1 MAVVA
6 AYNLK
11 GGVGK
16 TATTVN
22 LACLSAAAG
31 YPTLVWDLDPQGAAG
46 WYLDAGLAKTD
57 AKRLIKGES
66 AIGRMVNTTPYENL
80 FLLPASFSYRYMDVF
95 LRKVKPRRAALSK
108 MLAPFAQQFP
118 MIFLDCP
125 PSLSHLAENV
135 FEAADSILLPT
146 IPTWLSIRA
155 LAQLQGHFAAEKLDA
170 SKLRPFYSMADR
182 RRSLHAELLAQ
193 PPAPMKQRLK
203 TVLPYSSLVEQMGA
217 HRAPVFAYGNPSHPV
232 VQAYAN
238 LWQELIAQLPARAR
252 PTA

>member
-6 AYNLK
+6 VYNLK

-46 WYLDAGLAKTD
+46 WYLEGSLAKTD
-57 AKRLIKGES
+57 AKRLVRGES
-66 AIGRMVNTTPYENL
+66 AIGRMVSTTPYENL

-95 LRKVKPRRAALSK
+95 LRKVKPRRAALKK
-108 MLAPFAQQFP
+108 MLAPFLQQFP
-118 MIFLDCP
+118 VIFLDCP

-135 FEAADSILLPT
+135 FEAADCILLPT

-155 LAQLQGHFAAEKLDA
+155 LAQLQGHFDAEKLDRR
-170 SKLRPFYSMADR
+170 KLRPFYSMADR
-182 RRSLHAELLAQ
+182 RRSLHSELLDQ
-193 PPAPMKQRLK
+193 PPKPMRNSFK
-203 TVLPYSSLVEQMGA
+203 TVLPYASTVEMMGA
-217 HRAPVFAYGNPSHPV
+217 HRAPVFAYATASHPV
-232 VQAYAN
+232 VQAYAE
-238 LWQELIAQLPARAR
+238 LWHELHASMRLPA
-252 PTA
+252 P

>member
-6 AYNLK
+6 VYNLK

-57 AKRLIKGES
+57 AKRLVKGES

-95 LRKVKPRRAALSK
+95 LRKVKPRRAALGK

-118 MIFLDCP
+118 MISWTARPAFRIWLKTSSRQRTASCCP
-125 PSLSHLAENV
+125 PFPPGCRSV
-135 FEAADSILLPT
+135 R
-146 IPTWLSIRA
+146 WLSCKA
-155 LAQLQGHFAAEKLDA
+155 T
-170 SKLRPFYSMADR
+170 SMPR
-182 RRSLHAELLAQ
+182 
-193 PPAPMKQRLK
+193 
-203 TVLPYSSLVEQMGA
+203 
-217 HRAPVFAYGNPSHPV
+217 N
-232 VQAYAN
+232 
-238 LWQELIAQLPARAR
+238 
-252 PTA
+252 